1 MATSRN
7 FLSFA
12 YLRIAVNFYLIP
24 EMLTKSQFWPIAEG
38 IKMRPALLATS
49 KRGFIEVAEHK

>member
-12 YLRIAVNFYLIP
+12 YLRIVVNFYLIP
-24 EMLTKSQFWPIAEG
+24 EMLTKSQF
-38 IKMRPALLATS
+38 
-49 KRGFIEVAEHK
+49 